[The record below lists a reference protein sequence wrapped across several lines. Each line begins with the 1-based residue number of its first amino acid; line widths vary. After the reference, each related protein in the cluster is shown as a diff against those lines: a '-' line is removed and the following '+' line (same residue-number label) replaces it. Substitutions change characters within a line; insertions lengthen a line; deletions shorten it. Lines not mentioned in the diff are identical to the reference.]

1 MKNKLKRKISKQ
13 DSEKNIV
20 LNIKYSRRTRIKINN
35 GFLVGIESQPNVLS
49 KTINRRFQ
57 IYNSLQKESQVK
69 FQGQFQGFEIEIEI
83 EIRINKSPTSGTY
96 IDLISPSW
104 LLPIMFTNTQNKVLV
119 KATAAKENNSKSETK
134 LNQNEQRWNKL
145 GAIGFNQ

>member
-35 GFLVGIESQPNVLS
+35 GFLVGIEGQSNILS

-57 IYNSLQKESQVK
+57 IYNSLRKESQVK
-69 FQGQFQGFEIEIEI
+69 FQRQFQRFEIEIEI
-83 EIRINKSPTSGTY
+83 EIQMNKPS
-96 IDLISPSW
+96 DISNPYRPH
-104 LLPIMFTNTQNKVLV
+104 LT
-119 KATAAKENNSKSETK
+119 
-134 LNQNEQRWNKL
+134 
-145 GAIGFNQ
+145 